1 MRKALIVVES
11 MFGNTMRVAEAVAE
25 GLSEHLE
32 PEVVLVSEA
41 SQPRTD
47 LHLLVVGG
55 PTHAFGMTRQQT
67 RSDAVKQGAPPAG
80 TEGGGIREWIASL
93 PHGRGEVAVATF
105 DTKIAKARRIP
116 GSAAHG
122 AARALRR
129 RGYRLVSGG
138 ESFYVDD
145 VKGPLLDGE
154 LDRARRWGA
163 QLGRIVQKSAGRAE
177 SA

>member
-25 GLSEHLE
+25 GLSGHLE
-32 PEVVLVSEA
+32 PEVVLVSDA
-41 SQPRTD
+41 SESRTD
-47 LHLLVVGG
+47 LHLVVVGG

-67 RSDAVKQGAPPAG
+67 RADAVKQGAPPGG
-80 TEGGGIREWIASL
+80 TGGGIREWIAGL

-138 ESFYVDD
+138 ESFYVGD

-163 QLGRIVQKSAGRAE
+163 QLGRIVEKSAGRAE